1 MRNIR
6 VIVALHAGLAAVF
19 FFVMQRLVLNATL
32 ESSWRW
38 SICMGLLAAVLS
50 YKQNVR

>member
-6 VIVALHAGLAAVF
+6 TIVALHAGLAAVV
-19 FFVMQRLVLNATL
+19 FFVMQRYVLNATL

-38 SICMGLLAAVLS
+38 AICMGLLAAVLA
-50 YKQNVR
+50 YKQNAG